1 MEASRK
7 VTLADTVAEIEVGLR
22 RLSDPERATGAKA
35 YLKSDLEF
43 FGTSVPDLRRQVR
56 DWSKAHP
63 DLSRSGLTKL
73 CRALWSRRV
82 HELRV
87 FAIELLRSRRG
98 LLESS
103 DIALL
108 QWMLERSS
116 TWAYVDAIAVH
127 LAGPLVEQDPRL
139 SKELDQWS
147 EDESFWLRRSAIL
160 ALLLPLRRG
169 SGDWERFARYADQ
182 MLEDKE
188 FFIRKAIGWVLR
200 EVSKKDPGRV
210 ASFVD
215 ARVERISGVTIREAV
230 RYLPEKD
237 RERLLA
243 AYRTR

>member
-1 MEASRK
+1 MEASRQK
-7 VTLADTVAEIEVGLR
+7 TLADTVAEIEVDLR
-22 RLSDPERATGAKA
+22 QLSDPERAAFAKA

-43 FGTSVPDLRRQVR
+43 LGTAIPDLRRQVR
-56 DWSKAHP
+56 DWSKAHS
-63 DLSRSGLTKL
+63 DLDRSGLTRL
-73 CRALWSRRV
+73 CRALWKRRI
-82 HELRV
+82 HELRA

-98 LLESS
+98 LLESG

-108 QWMLERSS
+108 RWMLERSNS
-116 TWAYVDAIAVH
+116 WAYVDAIAVH
-127 LAGPLVEQDPRL
+127 LVGPMVEEHPGL

-147 EDESFWLRRSAIL
+147 KDGDFWLRRSAIL

-169 SGDWERFARYADQ
+169 SGDWNRFARYADE

-200 EVSKKDPGRV
+200 EVSKQNPGRV

-230 RYLPEKD
+230 KYLPEQE

-243 AYRTR
+243 AYRSG